1 MNAFPRDLTKLTPE
15 QALRLLDSANKELAE
30 RHLYEFH
37 KQGWGNIDPAS
48 FVDGWHLDAI
58 GEHVEGVM
66 RGQIRK
72 LLINQPPRT
81 DKSTF
86 CSVCLPPWTWAQKP
100 DKRYPLM
107 GPGVQFLYAS
117 YAQSLSV
124 RDSVKSRRLIESPW
138 YQKNWGDR
146 FHLTGDQN
154 TKIRFETNKG
164 GYRLATSV
172 DGALTGEGGA
182 IIVVDDPHNTRDAES
197 EAVRESTLAWW
208 DESMSTRLNDPKT
221 GAFIIVMQRL
231 HENDL
236 SGHILSKDEGEWTHL
251 MLPMRYEPARTC
263 VTVMGF
269 EDPRTEEGELLWP
282 DRFGEPEVIALERS
296 LGPYAAA
303 GQLQQSPSPRGGGI
317 IKRDWWQ
324 MWPPEGQEA
333 AWQIPV
339 EVEDQVTGELKTVY
353 RNTFPDFEYIIASCD
368 TAYTEKQENDY
379 SACVVLGVF
388 RDHKQHPKIM
398 LIQAWQERLELH
410 ALVTKILRTC
420 EKRGCDAVVVEAK
433 ASGKSVA
440 QEIRRLMRPGAFN
453 VTEYDPKNGDK
464 VARMYAVQP
473 LFSAGTVYAP
483 DTSWAEL
490 VIAQTETFPKG
501 AHDDLVDALA
511 QGLQYLRKRGL
522 AQLTYEAEED
532 DVRARTF
539 RGKSET
545 VRDSYGV

>member
-1 MNAFPRDLTKLTPE
+1 VTAFPRDLTKLTPE

-30 RHLYEFH
+30 RHLYEFV
-37 KQGWGNIDPAS
+37 KLLWPVIEPSRPFVEGW
-48 FVDGWHLDAI
+48 AI
-58 GEHVEGVM
+58 GAICEHLQAISEGEIKRLIINVPPGFSKSLCSSVFWPAWEWGPKNQASM
-66 RGQIRK
+66 RYI
-72 LLINQPPRT
+72 
-81 DKSTF
+81 
-86 CSVCLPPWTWAQKP
+86 A
-100 DKRYPLM
+100 
-107 GPGVQFLYAS
+107 AS
-117 YAQSLSV
+117 YSSDLTV
-124 RDSVKSRRLIESPW
+124 RDNVRCRSLIMSPN
-138 YQKNWGDR
+138 YQKFWSDR
-146 FHLTGDQN
+146 FQISGDQF
-154 TKIRFETNKG
+154 TKVKFANDRTGWK
-164 GYRLATSV
+164 LATSV
-172 DGALTGEGGA
+172 SGVGTGERGDRF
-182 IIVVDDPHNTRDAES
+182 IMDDPNSVKEAES
-197 EAVRESTLAWW
+197 EAVLGSTNQWAL
-208 DESMSTRLNDPKT
+208 EVVPTRLNDPDKSAIMLIQQRTNEADVT
-221 GAFIIVMQRL
+221 GTY
-231 HENDL
+231 L
-236 SGHILSKDEGEWTHL
+236 SRELGYEHL
-251 MLPMRYEPARTC
+251 MIPMRFEPPRKCYT
-263 VTVMGF
+263 GIDW
-269 EDPRTEEGELLWP
+269 EDPREREGELAWP
-282 DRFGEPEVIALERS
+282 ERFPEHVVDDLEAVM
-296 LGPYAAA
+296 GPYASS
-303 GQLQQSPSPRGGGI
+303 GQFQQSPSPRGGGI

-324 MWPPEGQEA
+324 LWPPEGQEA

-339 EVEDQVTGELKTVY
+339 EVEDQVTGDIKTVY

-410 ALVTKILRTC
+410 ALVNKILRTC

-483 DTSWAEL
+483 DTSWAES

-501 AHDDLVDALA
+501 AHDDLCDALA

-539 RGKSET
+539 RGKSEA